1 MKTKRGI
8 SLPALAGVWLLMAAG
23 LAVYSYAVMGM
34 SPLDGWRYWTRE
46 GNFRYT
52 VLVVGGLG
60 LLAYKGL
67 EHYGGFRAQMGA
79 IGAMLIW
86 FLTLMA
92 LKFAG

>member
-1 MKTKRGI
+1 MRSRRGI
-8 SLPALAGVWLLMAAG
+8 SLSALAGVWLLMAAA

-34 SPLDGWRYWTRE
+34 SPLDGWRYWAGE

-67 EHYGGFRAQMGA
+67 EKHGGYRAQMAA

-92 LKFAG
+92 LKFTG